1 MLPLILTAAGGR
13 DSEYKTGWKPL
24 LLWIAC
30 SSSYIFCALPSLLA
44 CFSYTGCSL
53 RAWICHY
60 YLAFLVPSRA
70 VINPEEGHCNQHIAV
85 QTSQRNGVC
94 PNREETSWASET
106 RTYVLVTCQKL
117 NLFLIAVLS
126 TPESNALHYQKLW
139 FTLLFHSNPLPR
151 HRALH
156 PAAGMFYLNLW
167 LDSKKWKQGI
177 FRFCKYSSPT
187 GLKAEL

>member
-1 MLPLILTAAGGR
+1 MLSLILTATRGR
-13 DSEYKTGWKPL
+13 DSQYQAAWKPL
-24 LLWIAC
+24 LLCIAC
-30 SSSYIFCALPSLLA
+30 SSSSIFCALPSLLV

-106 RTYVLVTCQKL
+106 RTHVHVTCQKL
-117 NLFLIAVLS
+117 NLFLVEVLS

-139 FTLLFHSNPLPR
+139 FTLLFHSNPLPW

-167 LDSKKWKQGI
+167 LDSKNESKVFFK
-177 FRFCKYSSPT
+177 FCKYSCSG